1 MQRKFFVFTDSFL
14 SLLKEIPATLKN
26 SDLERTDAMDV
37 MDNKKAAQVWQ
48 RVTGS
53 NHPQHDTREL
63 LDLITEEWADATT
76 YLHLS
81 RHFQGKES
89 GILRK
94 LSEQEQAH
102 TACLKGIYTLITG
115 SAPKVRT
122 IGPPQD
128 PPMQVLRRCY
138 GREMHCLAQYES
150 RTNDPEYGQVFGKL
164 AEQEREHCRLILE
177 LIGNLKKAK

>member
-1 MQRKFFVFTDSFL
+1 
-14 SLLKEIPATLKN
+14 
-26 SDLERTDAMDV
+26 MDKI
-37 MDNKKAAQVWQ
+37 DNKKAAQVWQ

-53 NHPQHDTREL
+53 NMAGQDTREL
-63 LDLITEEWADATT
+63 LELIAEEWADAST

-89 GILRK
+89 GVLRK

-122 IGPPQD
+122 LPPSQE
-128 PPMQVLRRCY
+128 PPIQVLRRCY
-138 GREMHCLAQYES
+138 GREMRCLAQYEA
-150 RTNDPEYGQVFGKL
+150 RTGDPEYGQVFARL
-164 AEQEREHCRLILE
+164 ADQEREHCRLILE
-177 LIGNLKKAK
+177 LIGNLKKTK

>member
-1 MQRKFFVFTDSFL
+1 
-14 SLLKEIPATLKN
+14 
-26 SDLERTDAMDV
+26 MDV
-37 MDNKKAAQVWQ
+37 IDNKKAAQVWQ

-53 NHPQHDTREL
+53 NHPVRDTQEL
-63 LDLITEEWADATT
+63 LELIAEEWADAST

-94 LSEQEQAH
+94 MSEQEQAH

-122 IGPPQD
+122 LPPPQE
-128 PPMQVLRRCY
+128 PPLQVLRRCY
-138 GREMHCLAQYES
+138 GREMHCLAQYEAKS
-150 RTNDPEYGQVFGKL
+150 NDPEYGQVFARL
-164 AEQEREHCRLILE
+164 ADQEREHCRLILE
-177 LIGNLKKAK
+177 LIGNLKRAK

>member
-1 MQRKFFVFTDSFL
+1 M
-14 SLLKEIPATLKN
+14 
-26 SDLERTDAMDV
+26 ERI
-37 MDNKKAAQVWQ
+37 DNKKAAQVWQ

-53 NHPQHDTREL
+53 NHPAGNTQEL
-63 LDLITEEWADATT
+63 LELITEEWADAST

-89 GILRK
+89 GVLRK

-102 TACLKGIYTLITG
+102 TACLKGIYTLVTG

-122 IGPPQD
+122 IAPLQEPPLQT
-128 PPMQVLRRCY
+128 LHRCY
-138 GREMHCLAQYES
+138 GREMHCLAQYEARS
-150 RTNDPEYGQVFGKL
+150 TDPEYGAVFARL
-164 AEQEREHCRLILE
+164 AGQEREHCRLILE